1 MDEAR
6 LAEEVLREVQK
17 RLSAQS
23 QNMAKIAVLGPL
35 TEQEKKSLEDVFLTV
50 PANQGGWEL
59 LLLAEVSTGLMCE
72 LALGIACSQ
81 EGRIATEALLLGKRV
96 CMLDGGLEYKRFK
109 DSAPKT
115 LFLQYQKYEEDL
127 LRFGVEKIGHTWDLT
142 NHCET
147 VVCGVSADLSSLKV
161 ARESDLIRAK
171 SQGYRSI
178 CLGSDTILTP
188 LARDYISNH
197 GLCVSRRDEV
207 RDWKSVR

>member
-1 MDEAR
+1 
-6 LAEEVLREVQK
+6 
-17 RLSAQS
+17 
-23 QNMAKIAVLGPL
+23 
-35 TEQEKKSLEDVFLTV
+35 
-50 PANQGGWEL
+50 
-59 LLLAEVSTGLMCE
+59 MCE

-161 ARESDLIRAK
+161 ARESDQIRAK